1 MAVLSFLLISCNST
15 VPQEEYDVVVK
26 DGYVI
31 VNGVKIEYDVAA
43 DDVVEVVDG
52 YVVVNGVK
60 TEYEVKT
67 PDVIEVVD
75 GYLVVNGVVTEYKVD
90 SEDVIE
96 VVDGYLVV
104 NGVRTEYAVLIE
116 EDNDSDGYY
125 WSNSQILVQLY
136 ENDNKGELSSGLKRY
151 YSGEDDSAT
160 ADIDRYV
167 DERNAAA
174 EAATKVDAVYDYTT
188 DFAWGGSFN
197 DITTKT
203 KSTSSAAPDVYS
215 NFVYDLTS
223 LALRGCFANLK
234 GTAAGQGNN
243 YFRFNEADYNPSSTS
258 YFDSSKS
265 EGYFYEYMKSLSLA
279 NANGEYDK
287 MYCLASDYCLDV
299 VRAFLVMP
307 VNVNMMESI
316 ALDEAYKIGDTADL
330 NGDGKFTIA
339 DFYQLVWNGDWTYDA
354 LAAYSA
360 IVACDNGY
368 EAAKWE
374 MTDVLGAA
382 FGRSSGLTASGL
394 LYTSSVKII
403 QNDNG
408 NYYYGETNQD
418 LVEFS
423 NALAK
428 LFEESIGVAAV
439 TAAGGTELG
448 EIAAIRSKFSEGNSL
463 LFGGIIAVGSLEENE
478 YQKLNEQNGFGIVPV
493 PVYQAGDEYLTL
505 VHNLARV
512 VAIGQNTTE
521 FEQCTAFLN
530 YQSTNSAKILNAYYN
545 DQLVAAVAEGG
556 AGEQNVEML
565 EYIRNHVRD
574 CFDKTYEDVISACML
589 NNGDQDANYKRWH
602 QIIYFNGYVV
612 HNMATLYGDYYYD
625 KAAELTTIV
634 KQWNSLK

>member
-1 MAVLSFLLISCNST
+1 MKIKLLCLLMAMLMVVAMFASCGGGNNGGEQGGENGGEQGGNNGGEQGGNS
-15 VPQEEYDVVVK
+15 D
-26 DGYVI
+26 
-31 VNGVKIEYDVAA
+31 
-43 DDVVEVVDG
+43 
-52 YVVVNGVK
+52 
-60 TEYEVKT
+60 
-67 PDVIEVVD
+67 
-75 GYLVVNGVVTEYKVD
+75 
-90 SEDVIE
+90 
-96 VVDGYLVV
+96 
-104 NGVRTEYAVLIE
+104 
-116 EDNDSDGYY
+116 YY
-125 WSNSQILVQLY
+125 WNNTQILVQLY

-151 YSGEDDSAT
+151 YAGEDESAT

-188 DFAWGGSFN
+188 EFAWGGSFD
-197 DITTKT
+197 DISTKT
-203 KSTSSAAPDVYS
+203 KSTSSSAPDVYS

-234 GTAAGQGNN
+234 GTTAGQGNN
-243 YFRFNEADYNPSSTS
+243 YFRFNAADYNPSSDN

-287 MYCLASDYCLDV
+287 IYCLASDYCVDL

-316 ALDEAYKIGDTADL
+316 TLDEAYKTGDTADL
-330 NGDGKFTIA
+330 DGDGKFTIA
-339 DFYQLVWNGDWTYDA
+339 DFYAMVWNGDWTYDA

-360 IVACDNGY
+360 LVAKDSGT
-368 EAAKWE
+368 EAGVWE
-374 MTDVLGAA
+374 MTDALGAA

-403 QNDNG
+403 KNNNG
-408 NYYYGETNQD
+408 SYSYGETNQD
-418 LVEFS
+418 LVNFANE
-423 NALAK
+423 LAD
-428 LFEESIGVAAV
+428 LFTESIGVAAV

-448 EIAAIRSKFSEGNSL
+448 EIAAIRAKFAEGNSL
-463 LFGGIIAVGSLEENE
+463 LFGGIICVGSLEENE

-545 DQLVAAVAEGG
+545 DTLVAAVAEGG

-574 CFDKTYEDVISACML
+574 CFDKTYEDVISAYML
-589 NNGDQDANYKRWH
+589 SNGDKDANYKRWH
-602 QIIYFNGYVV
+602 QIIYSNGYVV
-612 HNMATLYGDYYYD
+612 TNMATLYMDYSD
-625 KAAELTTIV
+625 EKQAELQTV
-634 KQWNSLK
+634 LAAWAELD